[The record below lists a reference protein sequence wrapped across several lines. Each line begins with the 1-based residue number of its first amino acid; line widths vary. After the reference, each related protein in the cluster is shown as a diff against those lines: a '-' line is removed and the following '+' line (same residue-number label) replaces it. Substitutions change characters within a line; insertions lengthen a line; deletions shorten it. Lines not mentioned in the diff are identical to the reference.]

1 MKKVFAN
8 LLLIIY
14 LFFINAP
21 VCMAID
27 YTTDDSDDTL
37 TGYIAKIEKGTSFEA
52 YLKDSINTATAE
64 KNDIITAVLT
74 EDWIYNDILIA
85 PQGSLLKGKVSN
97 ARAASIGYRNGF
109 VQIDFDTLETPNKE
123 VYKISVEEIDFEVD
137 SEGKF
142 KNAAGKVIRGAILGA
157 IFGLIY
163 TLLADDASKSKSTII
178 AASAGAAT
186 GLVQV
191 GFETGLDAEI
201 PIYTPITLTLDK
213 QFRIMINE

>member
-1 MKKVFAN
+1 MKKFFAN

-14 LFFINAP
+14 LFFINTP

-27 YTTDDSDDTL
+27 YTTDNSDDTL

-52 YLKDSINTATAE
+52 YLKNSINTATAE

-85 PQGSLLKGKVSN
+85 PQGSILKGKVSK
-97 ARAASIGYRNGF
+97 AKAASIGYRNGF

-123 VYKISVEEIDFEVD
+123 IYKISVEEIDFEVD

-142 KNAAGKVIRGAILGA
+142 KNAAGKVIRGAVLGA
-157 IFGLIY
+157 ICGLIY
-163 TLLADDASKSKSTII
+163 ALLADDASKGKSTII

-191 GFETGLDAEI
+191 GFETGIDAEI